1 MPATLVAAATFYNH
15 FLQARID
22 AYAKTRETVM
32 RPKIVPG
39 TDGERMRDANGK
51 VVYEEVP
58 NPDYDPNAKP
68 MKYADRQVLRNNQRQ
83 GSACLRDD
91 GSPVRCDRRRLRIVP
106 MGHHERRRRVRL
118 PRAHRQT

>member
-1 MPATLVAAATFYNH
+1 MPGKAKKEEGRRLSYKFRLYPTKEQERFFACNFGCCRYVYNH

-51 VVYEEVP
+51 VV
-58 NPDYDPNAKP
+58 
-68 MKYADRQVLRNNQRQ
+68 
-83 GSACLRDD
+83 
-91 GSPVRCDRRRLRIVP
+91 
-106 MGHHERRRRVRL
+106 
-118 PRAHRQT
+118 